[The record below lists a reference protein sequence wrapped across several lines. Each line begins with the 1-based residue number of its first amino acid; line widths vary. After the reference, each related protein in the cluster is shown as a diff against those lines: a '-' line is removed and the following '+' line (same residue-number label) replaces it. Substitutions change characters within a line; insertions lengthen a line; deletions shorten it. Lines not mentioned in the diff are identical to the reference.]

1 MSGLWF
7 VIRIVVESL
16 APAFTKFTKPTR
28 LTPLYVPGTQASTL
42 DVMPSACTF
51 PSRAARTERSAFVQ
65 PAPCCRMSRCASS
78 APDFSSSLSC
88 TFVGNVPWAI
98 LYACAMRAL
107 TPAVT
112 GVACEVPLKMSNA

>member
-1 MSGLWF
+1 MYHWFVPVARLNEYGIGFVIRWYTCAFTFTVFAMSGLWF

-51 PSRAARTERSAFVQ
+51 PSRAARTDRRAFVQ
-65 PAPCCRMSRCASS
+65 PAPCCRMS
-78 APDFSSSLSC
+78 
-88 TFVGNVPWAI
+88 
-98 LYACAMRAL
+98 
-107 TPAVT
+107 
-112 GVACEVPLKMSNA
+112 